1 MGQFDETGLVDV
13 IELPRLAAL
22 IAAFLGDADH
32 AQAVLLVEFVDGD
45 AVDALVRL
53 QPLHVDEAGDFAARA
68 LGRGVLVAILDP
80 DTGAEARRHRGANR
94 LQLHLLGVLLGR
106 RADEFAED
114 EGDDGQ
120 RHGQLEQREQR
131 LARVQA
137 GHAEDRVFRL
147 AGQLREDVDRA
158 DQHRDRQHLV
168 HPGGRFQHDVEERHQ
183 RGVAALHALQFIEQV
198 EEHEQREHREQDER
212 EHAID
217 QAAEIPLVDLE
228 DPHAWLP
235 LVSLRRRP
243 KTARQPPRLRFCR
256 YRNMPTAPRKAAR
269 WIGQIAIQNE
279 SVPERTQACAR
290 LIMLL

>member
-1 MGQFDETGLVDV
+1 MHHHVRELGLLGTEVRCQGVALGAVRVGQFDETGLVDV

-114 EGDDGQ
+114 KGHDRQ
-120 RHGQLEQREQR
+120 RHRQLEQREQR
-131 LARVQA
+131 LPRIQA
-137 GHAEDRVFRL
+137 GDAEDGEFRL
-147 AGQLREDVDRA
+147 AGQLREHVDRT

-168 HPGGRFQHDVEERHQ
+168 DPGRGLQQHVEQCHQ
-183 RGVAALHALQFIEQV
+183 RGVLGVDVLQLVEHV
-198 EEHEQREHREQDER
+198 EEHEQRQHREQDEG

-217 QAAEIPLVDLE
+217 QPAEVAFIDAQ
-228 DPHAWLP
+228 DPHARP
-235 LVSLRRRP
+235 PVAAASRLRRP
-243 KTARQPPRLRFCR
+243 NTARHPPRLRFWR
-256 YRNMPTAPRKAAR
+256 
-269 WIGQIAIQNE
+269 
-279 SVPERTQACAR
+279 
-290 LIMLL
+290 